1 MFKCQQIEEYLK
13 VPSTNRGVTTVQNNN
28 VQRVGPEFLSE
39 STARYQQHRGRLVR
53 LAAWKCLANVWA
65 KVQPLSA
72 KERLAAQAA
81 EVEDTHKVT
90 IRYRDG
96 VDAKNRI
103 VWKHNELTKTLEITG
118 VIDQMARERYLIL
131 MCTEAV

>member
-1 MFKCQQIEEYLK
+1 MVQIGDMRHRVEIQHPLE
-13 VPSTNRGVTTVQNNN
+13 TQTTTGETS
-28 VQRVGPEFLSE
+28 RS
-39 STARYQQHRGRLVR
+39 
-53 LAAWKCLANVWA
+53 WKCLANVWA